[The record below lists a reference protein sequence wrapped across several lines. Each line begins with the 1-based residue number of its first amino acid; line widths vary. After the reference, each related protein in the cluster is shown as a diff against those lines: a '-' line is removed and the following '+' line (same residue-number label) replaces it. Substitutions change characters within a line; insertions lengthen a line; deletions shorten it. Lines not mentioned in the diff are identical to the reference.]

1 MKKTDCLDKRSMNLF
16 YRLDRTTR
24 PATIFL
30 YALFA
35 FVCLLGLGKILV
47 YDVWAET
54 NSARKNLAEMEAWR
68 NEVMLQL
75 ADYREVKERY
85 NRYAATEEERALID
99 RMEILALLEE
109 KVGATAVMNSI
120 VITGDTVQLQFSGVT
135 LSEVARIVRKLE
147 ADPIVKSTVV
157 STAATT
163 QEGVDSA
170 DDSSGLVRANM
181 QILLQKEVAE
191 E

>member
-16 YRLDRTTR
+16 YKPDRTTR
-24 PATIFL
+24 PATIFM